1 MLSAKDLSDFG
12 AIVKNV
18 LCVIEREQL
27 GRDNLENS
35 GLTFLSLFKIEE
47 LIEASIK

>member
-1 MLSAKDLSDFG
+1 MCIIEDVVTTGGQILLSAKDLSDFG

-27 GRDNLENS
+27 GRDNLK
-35 GLTFLSLFKIEE
+35 TQD
-47 LIEASIK
+47 